1 MSAVLLHRF
10 LFIERETD
18 GEREEEKEDFTFFV
32 LAEICHVDSHAHA
45 LRQSPEADKHSEVV
59 NRDSKEQEPKKGKVY
74 ARELKVKLVVILLF
88 SF

>member
-1 MSAVLLHRF
+1 MV
-10 LFIERETD
+10 
-18 GEREEEKEDFTFFV
+18 
-32 LAEICHVDSHAHA
+32 A